1 MADYVIRAT
10 AAQGQIR
17 AFAATTRD
25 LVEQARISH
34 NTSPVAT
41 AALGRLLTAGVMM
54 GCDMKGE
61 NDLLTLKIQGDGPI
75 AGLTVTADSRGNV
88 KGYAFNPMVM
98 LPPNEK
104 GKLDVGGALGVGV
117 LSVIKDIGLKEPYVG
132 QTILVTGEIAE
143 DLTYYY
149 ATSEQ
154 TPSSVALGV
163 LMNKD
168 NTVRQSGGFI
178 IQLMPGAS
186 EDIIGRLENKLKEIS
201 SITTL
206 LDVGNTPEMILEYV
220 LGEFGLEIGGRLP
233 AAFYCNCT
241 KDRVASGNIYFGHR
255 GKKIIV
261 LSPAGDIVKE
271 IALDVEVLSGMSLSK
286 DGTVYF
292 GSSKN
297 TGYFGYDF
305 ATGTQKFVYQKDLGG
320 TALKGNSYTIG
331 ADGTI
336 YTIAELTS
344 GGAIIALNPDGT
356 EKWVY
361 KTPGAIV
368 NGGVVIGTDGTLY
381 ANGGNAVAGEASAGV
396 FALNSDG
403 SLKWHY
409 ATTEDVNNCVPIIDN
424 RGYIHIISNKAVY
437 YIVKQDGSLLAS
449 AELGVKCTSS
459 PVMDSRGYLYVG
471 IEAVAGASDMV
482 CISSGATSYANSG
495 WPMKGQNP
503 QRTGLQK

>member
-1 MADYVIRAT
+1 
-10 AAQGQIR
+10 
-17 AFAATTRD
+17 
-25 LVEQARISH
+25 
-34 NTSPVAT
+34 
-41 AALGRLLTAGVMM
+41 
-54 GCDMKGE
+54 
-61 NDLLTLKIQGDGPI
+61 
-75 AGLTVTADSRGNV
+75 
-88 KGYAFNPMVM
+88 
-98 LPPNEK
+98 
-104 GKLDVGGALGVGV
+104 
-117 LSVIKDIGLKEPYVG
+117 
-132 QTILVTGEIAE
+132 
-143 DLTYYY
+143 
-149 ATSEQ
+149 
-154 TPSSVALGV
+154 
-163 LMNKD
+163 
-168 NTVRQSGGFI
+168 
-178 IQLMPGAS
+178 
-186 EDIIGRLENKLKEIS
+186 
-201 SITTL
+201 
-206 LDVGNTPEMILEYV
+206 
-220 LGEFGLEIGGRLP
+220 
-233 AAFYCNCT
+233 
-241 KDRVASGNIYFGHR
+241 
-255 GKKIIV
+255 
-261 LSPAGDIVKE
+261 
-271 IALDVEVLSGMSLSK
+271 
-286 DGTVYF
+286 
-292 GSSKN
+292 
-297 TGYFGYDF
+297 
-305 ATGTQKFVYQKDLGG
+305 LGG